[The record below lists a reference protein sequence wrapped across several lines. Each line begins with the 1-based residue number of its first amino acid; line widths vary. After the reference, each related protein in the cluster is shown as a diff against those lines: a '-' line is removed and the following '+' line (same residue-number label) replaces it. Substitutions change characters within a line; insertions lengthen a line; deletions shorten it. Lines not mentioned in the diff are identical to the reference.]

1 MRRYNMTAYNARL
14 ACIALPLAALHNPF
28 DSSSS
33 LGPGARRDVDSPIVP
48 PANATP
54 PIETTPSGSLS
65 PAERPGV

>member
-1 MRRYNMTAYNARL
+1 LRRYNMTAYNARL

-28 DSSSS
+28 DSSSL
-33 LGPGARRDVDSPIVP
+33 LGSGARRDVDSRIVP
-48 PANATP
+48 TANAT

>member
-33 LGPGARRDVDSPIVP
+33 LGSGARRDVDSPIVP
-48 PANATP
+48 PAYATT